1 MINKVIK
8 NKQAARKVANE
19 MKKDIHDYIDFFGG
33 YLVNVV
39 DNGTDYLVMVTSSSA
54 GCKILTESVVPYI
67 MEVFKAYRLVY
78 GSIGYCVT
86 VVEYDNDGY
95 KDIRPAI
102 QIEVYTNDK

>member
-8 NKQAARKVANE
+8 NKQAARRVANE

-33 YLVNVV
+33 YQVNVV
-39 DNGTDYLVMVTSSSA
+39 DDRTRYFVIVTSSSA
-54 GCKILTESVVPYI
+54 CKILTNSVVPYI
-67 MEVFKAYRLVY
+67 MEVFNAYRLVY

-86 VVEYDNDGY
+86 VVEYEDNDGY

-102 QIEVYTNDK
+102 QIEVYINDK